1 MQVIYCLINE
11 FELKQHICLM
21 DKETGSKEFLES
33 VEMDDIGHRVS
44 TYSKERDV
52 HEIVLMGNS
61 AEFLDRFVDDI
72 YTVNALMYNIT
83 NPIHISIMTDEE
95 GE

>member
-11 FELKQHICLM
+11 FELKQHICVM

-33 VEMDDIGHRVS
+33 VDMDDIGHRVS
-44 TYSKERDV
+44 TYTKEKGI
-52 HEIVLMGNS
+52 HEVILMGNS
-61 AEFLDRFVDDI
+61 EQFLDRFVDDI
-72 YTVNALMYNIT
+72 YTVNALMYNVT
-83 NPIHISIMTDEE
+83 NPINVSIITE